1 MSTNSAI
8 EWTDCTW
15 NPVAGCTP
23 VSPGC
28 LNCYA
33 ATMTRRLDAMG
44 QEKYHNLITTRT
56 ADNRAVFTGRI
67 NLDHDS
73 LTIPLHWKKP
83 RRIFV
88 NSMSDLFH
96 KDVPFEFI
104 DRVFAV
110 MALCPQ
116 HTFQVLTKRPE
127 RMAEYFKRTG
137 SMEDAIDRVGRIIWN
152 MAEVIREGTILNRTL
167 LIPSDERERR
177 WPPRNVWLGTSTEN
191 QQTADERIP
200 HLLRCP
206 AAVRFLS
213 VEPLL
218 GAVDLRTGIYLV
230 STGLP
235 GEKLE
240 RGTTLSGIDLVI
252 CGGESGPGARPCDV
266 AWIRSIVQQCKAA
279 GVKCFCKQL
288 GANPYDICPTTNQ
301 LARLHCDDPKGGAMN
316 EWPADLRVR
325 EMPEVGK

>member
-8 EWTDCTW
+8 EWTEATW
-15 NPVAGCTP
+15 NPLAGCTP

-28 LNCYA
+28 LHCYA
-33 ATMTRRLDAMG
+33 ATMANRLEAMG
-44 QEKYHNLITTRT
+44 QEKYRGLTVLRNGIRTFNGKIT
-56 ADNRAVFTGRI
+56 
-67 NLDHDS
+67 LDEKA
-73 LTIPLHWKKP
+73 LMEPLHWKKP

-116 HTFQVLTKRPE
+116 HTFQCLTKRPE
-127 RMAEYFKRTG
+127 RMAEYLKRTG
-137 SMEDAIDRVGRIIWN
+137 SIEDAIDRVGRIIWN

-200 HLLRCP
+200 HLLKCP

-213 VEPLL
+213 VEPML
-218 GAVDLRTGIYLV
+218 GAVDLRTGIYL
-230 STGLP
+230 TKTDLP
-235 GEKLE
+235 GEIVPL
-240 RGTTLSGIDLVI
+240 GTSLQGINWVI
-252 CGGESGPGARPCDV
+252 VGCESGPGRRPMQLS
-266 AWIRSIVQQCKAA
+266 WMESIASQCKAA
-279 GVKCFCKQL
+279 SVSLFIKQMEVN
-288 GANPYDICPTTNQ
+288 GKVSGEIETF
-301 LARLHCDDPKGGAMN
+301 
-316 EWPADLRVR
+316 PAHLRVR
-325 EMPEVGK
+325 EMPVQP